1 MSGTEVIQWVVAL
14 GVGAVIAEI
23 VRSGFQRKK
32 MGADA
37 AKTITDATTL
47 LLGPLHDRIK
57 ELEQA
62 VSETRA
68 ELDVARE
75 QVMLATS
82 ELHEARLEVRDLRAK
97 VRQHGL
103 EL

>member
-1 MSGTEVIQWVVAL
+1 MTGPEVIQWVVAL
-14 GVGAVIAEI
+14 GVGAVFAEI

-37 AKTITDATTL
+37 AKTITDAATVL
-47 LLGPLHDRIK
+47 HGPLHDRIK

-62 VSETRA
+62 VTETRA
-68 ELDVARE
+68 ELDIARE
-75 QVMLATS
+75 QVMLATD
-82 ELHEARLEVRDLRAK
+82 ELHHARLEVRELRAK